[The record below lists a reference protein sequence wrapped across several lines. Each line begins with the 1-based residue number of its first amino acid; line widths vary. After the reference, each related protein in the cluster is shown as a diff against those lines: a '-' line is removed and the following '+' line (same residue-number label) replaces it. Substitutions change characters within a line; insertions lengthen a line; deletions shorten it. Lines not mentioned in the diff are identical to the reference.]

1 MSGQPVNSQAKANEK
16 RNEYMETL
24 ALQAQNNDINLQA
37 NKNYLLSGILPAV
50 SQMKDTRTTS
60 EKLADIEKMK
70 QGVVDDL
77 KGLYDPS
84 VSLSIVNGVL
94 ASPLNIDNKLF
105 NFFVQ
110 NLPELAKIMKKK
122 FKYGIQGDANDVSTF
137 VNIIEGY
144 YNRNMDSVISAKS
157 FFDSGTSFDNKNKLM
172 DKNDFSRLKTELGN
186 ISRNLATVKGGV
198 IDDRMLNILLTK
210 ITYIESNIPSN
221 ELINTSANMALN
233 DEFQMTNEFGL
244 TVLTK
249 ELRKLPSLK
258 SIYSLIRLIER
269 AVEMQNLR
277 QIEQIIINL
286 DGIFT
291 PLYNFF
297 TENPLNNL
305 IGDAQ
310 NKLDQ
315 NKHLESIQRRDAI
328 MNEQNIRN
336 QSNNAQ
342 KVLIVNPYEN
352 PAYVKLAGD
361 LNPQNL
367 YSLSSRTP
375 SESSEQ
381 FGIKKIINDNINDI
395 LEYLNERKEREELGT
410 LPDSFSSRTPSESSE
425 QFGIKKIINDNI
437 NDILEYLN
445 ERKEREELGTLP
457 DSFSSRTPSE
467 SFSLSSKGDGL
478 RKKRRGRPK
487 GSGLVK
493 EKPKSVKVPNYVG
506 FGINE
511 INQKNLTGNI
521 LTIRRKN
528 HSNYRDMPS
537 KMISPNLQRVLK
549 SIVGGSVPNYDD
561 VKGLNEEEQNYLHK
575 VLSKSNLADKF
586 SVPAPSKDKREKD
599 IHSFEVM
606 KGEIMSGNDSKDL
619 VKKFKL
625 LIIKLSREGTLPRN
639 EVNDLLTTLVD
650 LGY

>member
-381 FGIKKIINDNINDI
+381 FGIKKIINDNINNI

-410 LPDSFSSRTPSESSE
+410 LPDSFSSRTPSESS
-425 QFGIKKIINDNI
+425 
-437 NDILEYLN
+437 
-445 ERKEREELGTLP
+445 
-457 DSFSSRTPSE
+457 
-467 SFSLSSKGDGL
+467 SLSSKGDGL

>member
-410 LPDSFSSRTPSESSE
+410 LPDSFSSRTPSES
-425 QFGIKKIINDNI
+425 
-437 NDILEYLN
+437 
-445 ERKEREELGTLP
+445 
-457 DSFSSRTPSE
+457 
-467 SFSLSSKGDGL
+467 FSLSSKGDGL